1 MNTTQCNK
9 IDALL
14 NFDIPKKDQQ
24 PRAHLLNVTY
34 IDPAHIMMSR
44 IYPLT
49 TKNDAG
55 IEISKHYFAAK
66 DETEMIREGVF
77 DTVQEYPVTFIDRKR
92 LLAALNAMDCDVIK
106 IRMQQETPL
115 FITGMM
121 DDEVMVESVIAPRI
135 YDGENEVHYYDQY
148 LKKR

>member
-34 IDPAHIMMSR
+34 VDPAHIMMSR

-49 TKNDAG
+49 TKDNAG
-55 IEISKHYFAAK
+55 IEISKHYFTAK
-66 DETEMIREGVF
+66 EECETIKEGVF
-77 DTVQEYPVTFIDRKR
+77 DTVNEYPFTFIDRKR
-92 LLAALNAMDCDVIK
+92 LLAALNAMDSDVIK
-106 IRMQQETPL
+106 IRMAGESPL
-115 FITGMM
+115 LITGVM
-121 DDEVMVESVIAPRI
+121 DHDVMVESVIAPRI
-135 YDGENEVHYYDQY
+135 YQDEAGVEYYE
-148 LKKR
+148 

>member
-34 IDPAHIMMSR
+34 VDPAHIMMSR

-49 TKNDAG
+49 TKDNAG
-55 IEISKHYFAAK
+55 IEISKHYFTAK
-66 DETEMIREGVF
+66 EECETIREGVF
-77 DTVQEYPVTFIDRKR
+77 DTVNEYPFTFIDRKR
-92 LLAALNAMDCDVIK
+92 LLAALNAMDSDIVK
-106 IRMQQETPL
+106 IRMAGESPL
-115 FITGMM
+115 LITGVM
-121 DDEVMVESVIAPRI
+121 DHDVMVESVIAPRV
-135 YDGENEVHYYDQY
+135 YQDEAGVEYYE
-148 LKKR
+148 

>member
-34 IDPAHIMMSR
+34 VDPAHIMMSR

-49 TKNDAG
+49 TKDNAG
-55 IEISKHYFAAK
+55 IEISKHYFTAK
-66 DETEMIREGVF
+66 EECETIREGVF
-77 DTVQEYPVTFIDRKR
+77 DTVNEYPFTFIDRKR
-92 LLAALNAMDCDVIK
+92 LLAALNAMDSDIVK
-106 IRMQQETPL
+106 IRMAGETPL
-115 FITGMM
+115 LITGVM
-121 DDEVMVESVIAPRI
+121 DHDVMVESVIAPRV
-135 YDGENEVHYYDQY
+135 YQDEAGVEYYD
-148 LKKR
+148 

>member
-49 TKNDAG
+49 TKDNAG
-55 IEISKHYFAAK
+55 IEISKHYFTAK
-66 DETEMIREGVF
+66 EECETIREGVF
-77 DTVQEYPVTFIDRKR
+77 DTVNEYPFTFIDRKR
-92 LLAALNAMDCDVIK
+92 LLAALNAMDSDIVK
-106 IRMQQETPL
+106 IRMAGESPL
-115 FITGMM
+115 LITGVM
-121 DDEVMVESVIAPRI
+121 DHDVMVESVIAPRVCQ
-135 YDGENEVHYYDQY
+135 DEAGVEYYE
-148 LKKR
+148 

>member
-34 IDPAHIMMSR
+34 VDPAHIMMSR

-49 TKNDAG
+49 TKDNAG
-55 IEISKHYFAAK
+55 IEISKHYFTAK
-66 DETEMIREGVF
+66 EECETIREGVF
-77 DTVQEYPVTFIDRKR
+77 DTVNEYPFTFIDRKR
-92 LLAALNAMDCDVIK
+92 LLAALNAMDSDIVK
-106 IRMQQETPL
+106 IRMAGETPL
-115 FITGMM
+115 LITGVM
-121 DDEVMVESVIAPRI
+121 DHDVMVESIIAPRI
-135 YDGENEVHYYDQY
+135 YQDEAGVEYYE
-148 LKKR
+148 

>member
-34 IDPAHIMMSR
+34 IDPARIMMSR

-49 TKNDAG
+49 TKDNAG
-55 IEISKHYFAAK
+55 IEISKHYFTAK
-66 DETEMIREGVF
+66 EECETIKEDVF
-77 DTVQEYPVTFIDRKR
+77 DTVNEYPFTFIDRKR
-92 LLAALNAMDCDVIK
+92 LLAALNAMDSDVIK
-106 IRMQQETPL
+106 IRMAGESPL
-115 FITGMM
+115 LITGVM
-121 DDEVMVESVIAPRI
+121 DHDVMVESVIAPRI
-135 YDGENEVHYYDQY
+135 YQDEAGVEYYE
-148 LKKR
+148 

>member
-34 IDPAHIMMSR
+34 VDSTHIMMSR

-49 TKNDAG
+49 TKDNAG
-55 IEISKHYFAAK
+55 IEILKHYFTAK
-66 DETEMIREGVF
+66 EECDTIREGVF
-77 DTVQEYPVTFIDRKR
+77 DTVNEYPFTFIDRKR
-92 LLAALNAMDCDVIK
+92 LLAALNAMDSDIVK
-106 IRMQQETPL
+106 IRMAEESPL
-115 FITGMM
+115 LITGVM
-121 DDEVMVESVIAPRI
+121 DHDVMVESVIAPRI
-135 YDGENEVHYYDQY
+135 YQDEAGVEYYE
-148 LKKR
+148 

>member
-49 TKNDAG
+49 TKDNAG
-55 IEISKHYFAAK
+55 IEISKHYFTAK
-66 DETEMIREGVF
+66 EECETLRECVF
-77 DTVQEYPVTFIDRKR
+77 DAVNEYPFTFIDRKR
-92 LLAALNAMDCDVIK
+92 LLSALNAMDSDVVK
-106 IRMQQETPL
+106 IRMAGESPL
-115 FITGMM
+115 LITGVM
-121 DDEVMVESVIAPRI
+121 DHDVMVESVIAPKI
-135 YDGENEVHYYDQY
+135 YQDEAGVEYYE
-148 LKKR
+148 

>member
-34 IDPAHIMMSR
+34 VDPAHIMMSR

-49 TKNDAG
+49 TKDNAG
-55 IEISKHYFAAK
+55 IEISKHYFTAK
-66 DETEMIREGVF
+66 EECETIRECVF
-77 DTVQEYPVTFIDRKR
+77 DTVNEYPFTFIDRKR
-92 LLAALNAMDCDVIK
+92 LLAALNAMDSDIIK
-106 IRMQQETPL
+106 IRMAGESPL
-115 FITGMM
+115 LITGVM
-121 DDEVMVESVIAPRI
+121 DHDVMVESIIAPRI
-135 YDGENEVHYYDQY
+135 YQDEAGVEYYE
-148 LKKR
+148 

>member
-34 IDPAHIMMSR
+34 VDPAHIMMSR

-49 TKNDAG
+49 TKDNAG
-55 IEISKHYFAAK
+55 IEISKHYFTAK
-66 DETEMIREGVF
+66 EECETIREGVF
-77 DTVQEYPVTFIDRKR
+77 DTVNEYPFTFIDRKR
-92 LLAALNAMDCDVIK
+92 LLAALNAMDSDVIK
-106 IRMQQETPL
+106 IRMAGETPL
-115 FITGMM
+115 LITGVM
-121 DDEVMVESVIAPRI
+121 DHDVMVESVIAPRI
-135 YDGENEVHYYDQY
+135 YQDEAGVEYYE
-148 LKKR
+148 

>member
-34 IDPAHIMMSR
+34 VDPAHIMMSR

-49 TKNDAG
+49 TKDNAG
-55 IEISKHYFAAK
+55 IEISKHYFTAK
-66 DETEMIREGVF
+66 EECETIRESVF
-77 DTVQEYPVTFIDRKR
+77 DTVNEYPFTFIDRKR
-92 LLAALNAMDCDVIK
+92 LLAALNAMDSDIIK
-106 IRMQQETPL
+106 IRMAGESPL
-115 FITGMM
+115 LITGVM
-121 DDEVMVESVIAPRI
+121 DHDVMVESVIAPRI
-135 YDGENEVHYYDQY
+135 YQDEAGVEYYE
-148 LKKR
+148 

>member
-34 IDPAHIMMSR
+34 VDPAHIMMSR

-49 TKNDAG
+49 TKDNTG
-55 IEISKHYFAAK
+55 IAISKHCFTAK
-66 DETEMIREGVF
+66 EECETIRECVF
-77 DTVQEYPVTFIDRKR
+77 DTANEYPFIFIDRKR
-92 LLAALNAMDCDVIK
+92 LLAALNAMDSHFVK
-106 IRMQQETPL
+106 IRMAGGETPL
-115 FITGMM
+115 FITGVM
-121 DDEVMVESVIAPRI
+121 DHDMTVESAIAPMLCK
-135 YDGENEVHYYDQY
+135 DEAGVDYYE
-148 LKKR
+148 